1 MDAFRAW
8 LGQLQFDGVWQ
19 TVVLVAASLLCITFH
34 ETCHG
39 WAAYL
44 LGDPTAKRM
53 GRLTLNPLKHADVAG
68 LLMMALFRFGWAKP
82 VPVDMRNFKNPKQGM
97 ALTALAGPVSNVL
110 LAYIAVVI
118 LNFLFFWLDNFGG
131 GWLLMGLVQFFI
143 YVEIISAG
151 LAVFNVFPIPPLDG
165 SKVLFS
171 CLYGTFDAA
180 SYHRAH
186 RHAARRDARRTFA
199 AAQFPWHVGL
209 YAAEHAI
216 LKHTEVCMEQPQYH
230 LQSVVHAK
238 ESLEDFD
245 GPLDVILLL
254 LSKNKIEIQDVS
266 ISSILEQYLAWL
278 DERKRMDMDVA
289 SEFIAM
295 ASHLMYIKTRM
306 LLSEA
311 EKAEAESEMQEL
323 IASLQQRQR
332 KDAYEQIKIA
342 VQALALRNDIG
353 LGMFPKPPEPL
364 RRDQTYRYQ
373 HDRQDLLDALAAMQ
387 DRSQRKLPPPVS
399 NFAGIVGAEPYPVAK
414 KAAEV
419 LRRLIGHGVMKF
431 LTLFKGSRSRSEIVA
446 TFLSVLELCRLHS
459 VRIED
464 TDAEQEIAFVQ
475 KPDEKD
481 LSWEE

>member
-1 MDAFRAW
+1 
-8 LGQLQFDGVWQ
+8 
-19 TVVLVAASLLCITFH
+19 
-34 ETCHG
+34 
-39 WAAYL
+39 
-44 LGDPTAKRM
+44 
-53 GRLTLNPLKHADVAG
+53 
-68 LLMMALFRFGWAKP
+68 
-82 VPVDMRNFKNPKQGM
+82 
-97 ALTALAGPVSNVL
+97 
-110 LAYIAVVI
+110 
-118 LNFLFFWLDNFGG
+118 
-131 GWLLMGLVQFFI
+131 
-143 YVEIISAG
+143 
-151 LAVFNVFPIPPLDG
+151 
-165 SKVLFS
+165 
-171 CLYGTFDAA
+171 
-180 SYHRAH
+180 
-186 RHAARRDARRTFA
+186 
-199 AAQFPWHVGL
+199 
-209 YAAEHAI
+209 
-216 LKHTEVCMEQPQYH
+216 MEQPQYH

-278 DERKRMDMDVA
+278 DERKRMDMEVA

-353 LGMFPKPPEPL
+353 LGMFPKTPEPL

-399 NFAGIVGAEPYPVAK
+399 NFAGIAVSGRKKSGGGSQAAHWARRDEIFVAFQGKPQPVGDRGDIFV
-414 KAAEV
+414 
-419 LRRLIGHGVMKF
+419 
-431 LTLFKGSRSRSEIVA
+431 GSGA
-446 TFLSVLELCRLHS
+446 LQAPLGAH
-459 VRIED
+459 
-464 TDAEQEIAFVQ
+464 
-475 KPDEKD
+475 
-481 LSWEE
+481 